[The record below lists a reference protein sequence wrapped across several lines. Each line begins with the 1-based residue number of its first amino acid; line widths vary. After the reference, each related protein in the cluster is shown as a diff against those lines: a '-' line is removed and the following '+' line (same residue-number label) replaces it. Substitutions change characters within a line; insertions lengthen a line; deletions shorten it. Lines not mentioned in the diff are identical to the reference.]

1 MNMSVHQQERR
12 IIHMSLTKEDLR
24 LIGELFDKKFEENF
38 DERFDEKF
46 DEKLKPVYDRLDRLE
61 YKQDRTEKKVDNLHL
76 DMKIMERDI
85 KRDIHTLQDQTETV
99 IEVLKQ
105 NDLLPA

>member
-1 MNMSVHQQERR
+1 
-12 IIHMSLTKEDLR
+12 MSLTKEDLR

-105 NDLLPA
+105 NDLLLV